1 MLEGRGLSPQKM
13 FGQNFL
19 IDHNLIR
26 KLVDAAGVRNGD
38 VVLEVGPGTGVL
50 TEELLDRGCKVIAC
64 DIDRGL
70 CELLRERL
78 GSRITLIEGDCLEN
92 KHALSAL
99 LRDALATFDITP
111 DTTKQF
117 RLVAN
122 LPYACA
128 TPLMMILLSQWHSCD
143 GLFVT
148 IQKEVADRLAA
159 KHSTK
164 EYGPISVLSQSVA
177 SVEMIARL
185 PPHCFW
191 PQPEV
196 TSAMIALHRLPQSK
210 TDDPQGLLSFC
221 NRLFEQRRKQLGG
234 VLSTMLEEGDIA
246 NIPGVIDAKR
256 RAESMSVAELIE
268 LFGSVGW
275 KARRAESQ

>member
-1 MLEGRGLSPQKM
+1 MLEARGLSPQKM

-26 KLVDAAGVRNGD
+26 KLVDAAQLKAGD

-50 TEELLDRGCKVIAC
+50 TEELVERGYKVIAC

-78 GSRITLIEGDCLEN
+78 GSRITLIEGDCLAS
-92 KHALSAL
+92 KHALSQQL
-99 LRDALATFDITP
+99 TDALSHFDITHNSP
-111 DTTKQF
+111 KHF
-117 RLVAN
+117 KLVAN

-128 TPLMMILLSQWHSCD
+128 TPLMMILLSQWQSCD

-164 EYGPISVLSQSVA
+164 EYGPISVLSQSV
-177 SVEMIARL
+177 SHVEMIAKL

-191 PQPEV
+191 PQPDV
-196 TSAMIALHRLPQSK
+196 TSAMIALKRLPIPK
-210 TDDPQGLLSFC
+210 TKDPAGLLSFC

-234 VLSTMLEEGDIA
+234 VLSTMQSEGGIETV
-246 NIPGVIDAKR
+246 PVTLDATR
-256 RAESMSVAELIE
+256 RAESMSVAELIS
-268 LFGSVGW
+268 LFEQVGW
-275 KARRAESQ
+275 KK

>member
-1 MLEGRGLSPQKM
+1 MLEARGLSPQKM

-26 KLVDAAGVRNGD
+26 KLVDAAQLNAGD

-50 TEELLDRGCKVIAC
+50 TEELIERGCKVIAC

-78 GSRITLIEGDCLEN
+78 GSRITLIEGDCLAS
-92 KHALSAL
+92 KHALSQQL
-99 LRDALATFDITP
+99 TDALSHFDVSH
-111 DTTKQF
+111 DSAEHFK
-117 RLVAN
+117 LVAN

-128 TPLMMILLSQWHSCD
+128 TPLMMILLSQWRSCD

-164 EYGPISVLSQSVA
+164 EYGPISVLAQSV
-177 SVEMIARL
+177 SNVEMIAKL

-191 PQPEV
+191 PQPDV
-196 TSAMIALHRLPQSK
+196 TSAMIALKRLPIPK
-210 TDDPQGLLSFC
+210 TKDPAGLLSFC

-234 VLSTMLEEGDIA
+234 VLAAIHNEGTFTTT
-246 NIPGVIDAKR
+246 PTFIDTTR

-268 LFGSVGW
+268 LYSYVQW
-275 KARRAESQ
+275 QR

>member
-1 MLEGRGLSPQKM
+1 MLESRGLSPQKM

-26 KLVDAAGVRNGD
+26 KLVDASNAAPGD
-38 VVLEVGPGTGVL
+38 IVLEVGPGTGVL
-50 TEELLDRGCKVIAC
+50 TEALLDKGCTVIAC

-70 CELLRERL
+70 CALLRDRL
-78 GSRITLIEGDCLEN
+78 ADRITLVEGDCLES
-92 KHALSAL
+92 KHALSSIL
-99 LRDALATFDITP
+99 SDALARHSISPTSSTR
-111 DTTKQF
+111 F

-128 TPLMMILLSQWHSCD
+128 TPLIMILLSQWPSCE

-159 KHSTK
+159 HHNTKH
-164 EYGPISVLSQSVA
+164 YGPISVLAQSVA
-177 SVEMIARL
+177 TVELFAKL

-191 PQPEV
+191 PQPDV
-196 TSAMIALHRLPQSK
+196 TSAMISLRRLPTPRTQ
-210 TDDPQGLLSFC
+210 DPEGLLRFC

-234 VLSTMLEEGDIA
+234 VLSA
-246 NIPGVIDAKR
+246 IDAEGEMTLLHALKDTTR
-256 RAESMSVAELIE
+256 RAESMSIAELLE
-268 LFGSVGW
+268 LFSYVRW
-275 KARRAESQ
+275 QQ